1 MSVEGSHVVLAS
13 GHGESGGCE
22 GQLDFGAAEWESS
35 RLITVPVDQV
45 RPDPEQPRKHFDEDT
60 LRELGA
66 SLRVI
71 QVQPI
76 VVRRDATGWVLVDGE
91 RRWRAARVE
100 GLATLEAREMA
111 LTERVTMVSMV
122 IQLAANTHRDQLT
135 LEEQASGVLR
145 IAEGGFPT
153 PAIARVLGHNED
165 YVVSL
170 LAIARSGDARELI
183 AAGRLTSVTGWD
195 AYLAL
200 EPAVRKRVLD
210 STDPVTA
217 DRCERVRR
225 EHELAERAKQLRLA
239 MPRSAAPPVTGGAA
253 APAGAPA
260 GAPSDEGADEDGDG
274 EGGDSA
280 PAVRTAPG
288 VTSSA
293 GRGPGDE
300 SGSAS
305 CPAPDG
311 TSGEGEGDSRPA
323 GGLGSG
329 AESTAVPPAEED
341 GRPLRTFAEALD
353 AYHLEAHDERDA
365 LIAGLDGVREG
376 LDTLLTTMGGS
387 AEITDP
393 VFEVLRGALAPVQ
406 RVLDA
411 ALKKIVRP
419 PEFPPCCVL
428 NAAAHHAERAAREGE
443 RS

>member
-1 MSVEGSHVVLAS
+1 MSVEGSHVVPDAGLGLSARGS
-13 GHGESGGCE
+13 PGAGREGE
-22 GQLDFGAAEWESS
+22 LDFGRAEWESS

-45 RPDPEQPRKHFDEDT
+45 RPDPEQPRKHFDEES

-76 VVRRDATGWVLVDGE
+76 VVRRATKGWVLVDGE

-100 GLATLEAREMA
+100 GLSTLEAREMA
-111 LTERVTMVSMV
+111 LTERVEMVSMV

-153 PAIARVLGHNED
+153 PAIARVLGHHEE

-200 EPAVRKRVLD
+200 EPTVRKRVLD

-217 DRCERVRR
+217 DRCERVQR
-225 EHELAERAKQLRLA
+225 EHELAERAKQLRLV
-239 MPRSAAPPVTGGAA
+239 MPRPPARDEAVEPMGPAAGHDGDGDAADGDVAGENGAGGEGNDAPVA
-253 APAGAPA
+253 APAG
-260 GAPSDEGADEDGDG
+260 
-274 EGGDSA
+274 
-280 PAVRTAPG
+280 
-288 VTSSA
+288 
-293 GRGPGDE
+293 
-300 SGSAS
+300 
-305 CPAPDG
+305 G
-311 TSGEGEGDSRPA
+311 TGK
-323 GGLGSG
+323 G
-329 AESTAVPPAEED
+329 AESVGVLPAGED
-341 GRPLRTFAEALD
+341 AAPLRTFAEALD
-353 AYHLEAHDERDA
+353 AFHLEAHEERDA

-393 VFEVLRGALAPVQ
+393 VFEVLRAALAPVQ

-411 ALKKIVRP
+411 ALKKIIRP

-428 NAAAHHAERAAREGE
+428 NAAARHAERDAREE
-443 RS
+443 DRP